1 MRFSGIAYKNICQKQ
16 SEGIFDKKKNNV
28 DNSIYPKNRPFW
40 RAGPL
45 RHTCSWWDY
54 LKYLLCFSVYQK
66 FLQIIFY
73 KYFYK

>member
-45 RHTCSWWDY
+45 RHTCS
-54 LKYLLCFSVYQK
+54 
-66 FLQIIFY
+66 
-73 KYFYK
+73 